1 MDLSTSR
8 LATVNQSSPVVHGL
22 TDSNFGR
29 SLLLNF
35 ENYYEIQIVDGF
47 SSAKK
52 TLGSCATMSF
62 IDSTKGLGWELSF
75 TPYSFNSFC
84 ALDSSIHSL
93 SIIFLLLRLSVIYG
107 SSSYSLLFLFY
118 HGRCYYCYET
128 QETPETQR
136 GAHSHVVDASDAA
149 QHFG

>member
-84 ALDSSIHSL
+84 ALDSSIHCPSSFCCCYCL
-93 SIIFLLLRLSVIYG
+93 SSTDHHRILFSFIILPWPLLLLPNTRN
-107 SSSYSLLFLFY
+107 
-118 HGRCYYCYET
+118 
-128 QETPETQR
+128 
-136 GAHSHVVDASDAA
+136 A
-149 QHFG
+149 QNATRRTFPCGGCK